1 MSPMQKKCFLVTLVV
16 SYWVAGSSFLMSQD
30 NDRKDVVK
38 RSIAAPGLNLNGHNP
53 DETDAE
59 WMQRNRRG
67 TNWMTFAEKWGTLN
81 FEELTEAISAYDDDF
96 SPTFTRFSRDSTPLL
111 NWYEFPTVVADAR
124 VGRLYRMLLDKP
136 TQEAA
141 IVSQKMFRQKL
152 ADVKQ
157 SAKLGMRGENW
168 NFTLHGLFASAFFCV
183 QFCDSETVDELLC
196 EWIMFQRSHFNDQN
210 KMAVHL
216 FEHAVGPNPVGLI
229 NLYYCA
235 LLKQGMS
242 REEIETKFNRI
253 LEPYGSKL
261 PDVEIRRISDFDG
274 VLIKVPV
281 IRSTI
286 GSPVLDYL
294 PDNDA
299 KQLRIAQAARELL
312 VPPSPVQKAVR
323 QQTESTINAAKTY
336 LGQWN
341 DFLSEQ
347 LGSSPSD
354 QK

>member
-1 MSPMQKKCFLVTLVV
+1 MLVGC
-16 SYWVAGSSFLMSQD
+16 YWLAGPSFLMSQE
-30 NDRKDVVK
+30 KDKKDAVI
-38 RSIAAPGLNLNGHNP
+38 RYMDGTGINLFGHNTN
-53 DETDAE
+53 ETDAE
-59 WMQRNRRG
+59 WMERNRRG

-81 FEELTEAISAYDDDF
+81 FEELTAAISEYDDDF
-96 SPTFTRFSRDSTPLL
+96 SYTFTRFSKDSTPLL
-111 NWYEFPTVVADAR
+111 NWYEFPAVVADAR

-141 IVSQKMFRQKL
+141 IVSEKMFRQKL

-183 QFCDSETVDELLC
+183 QFCDSKIVDELLC
-196 EWIMFQRSHFNDQN
+196 EWIMFQRSHFNGQN
-210 KMAVHL
+210 KMAAHL
-216 FEHAVGPNPVGLI
+216 FEHEVGPNPVGLI

-235 LLKQGMS
+235 LLKQGLS
-242 REEIETKFNRI
+242 PEEIEAKFNQI
-253 LEPYGSKL
+253 LEPYGAKL
-261 PDVEIRRISDFDG
+261 PDVEMRRISDFDG

-312 VPPSPVQKAVR
+312 VPPNPVQKAVR
-323 QQTESTINAAKTY
+323 QQAESTINAAKTY
-336 LGQWN
+336 VDQWN

-347 LGSSPSD
+347 LGNSNAE
-354 QK
+354 KK